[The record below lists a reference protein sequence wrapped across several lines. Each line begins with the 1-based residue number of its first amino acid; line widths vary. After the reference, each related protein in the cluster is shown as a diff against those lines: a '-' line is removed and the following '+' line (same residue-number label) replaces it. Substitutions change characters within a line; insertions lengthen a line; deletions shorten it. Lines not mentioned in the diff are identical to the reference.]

1 MKLLQRIHLLVKLGQ
16 YLDSNDPSWQKA
28 KEKAYAENAW
38 FLPDFIDIA
47 VKNITAQYLQE
58 DVLSQWVARYPGI
71 NDEDT
76 DHKTVGLVMA
86 GNIPLVGFHD
96 FLCVFISGHAVRIKP
111 SSKDEVLIRHLADKL
126 ISWEPSLSARISF
139 ESMLKGCDA
148 YIATGSNNTGAYFNY
163 YFGKYPSLIRRN
175 RTSVAVLKG
184 TETEEQLQSLADDVY
199 LFFGLG
205 CRNITKIY
213 VPDGYDFGPILKI
226 FSKYDYLAEIHK
238 YKNNYDYNLAL
249 HILNNRFYMSND
261 SLLLVEDVSLYSP
274 VSQLNYETYQ
284 SEKEVLQSLK
294 NNPNLQCQV
303 GLGGIPFGNA
313 QRPGIDDYADG
324 EDTMAFL
331 LKL

>member
-38 FLPDFIDIA
+38 FLPEFIDIA
-47 VKNITAQYLQE
+47 VKNITGQFLQE
-58 DVLSQWVARYPGI
+58 DILSKWVARYPDI
-71 NDEDT
+71 SDEDT
-76 DHKTVGLVMA
+76 TRITVGLVMA
-86 GNIPLVGFHD
+86 GNLPLVGFHD

-148 YIATGSNNTGAYFNY
+148 YIATGSNNTGPYFNY
-163 YFGKYPSLIRRN
+163 YFGKYPNLIRRN
-175 RTSVAVLKG
+175 RTSVAVLTG
-184 TETEEQLQSLADDVY
+184 TESDEQLQSLADDVY

-213 VPDGYDFGPILKI
+213 VPEGYDFGPLLKA
-226 FSKYDYLAEIHK
+226 FGKFDYLAEIHK

-249 HILNNRFYMSND
+249 HILNNRAYMSNK
-261 SLLLVEDVSLYSP
+261 SLLLVEESSLYSP

-284 SEKEVLQSLK
+284 SADEVLQSLK
-294 NNPNLQCQV
+294 NNPDLQCLV
-303 GLGGIPFGNA
+303 GIGGLPFGKA